1 MTMRLLEH
9 ESKAVLRKA
18 GLPVPP
24 GEAAGSADEAR
35 EVALRLGAP
44 DARVAIKALVAAGRR
59 GKAGAVALCTPGSA
73 RTEAA
78 RILAIDLG
86 GQRVE
91 RLYVEAAVDIV
102 TEYYL
107 AFAFGDLGPRV
118 VASLRGGVDIEA
130 TAHDSPQALAS
141 RDIDPVE
148 GLRSWQAAGLWD
160 QAGAPSAQIPMLAAL
175 TLRLYQAF
183 RDHDA
188 QMLEINPLAI
198 TGAGD
203 AAIVG
208 TMMEIDDN
216 ALFRHPVWQ
225 AQAEESAG
233 PGGRPLTPGERRV
246 AEANQRFAGG
256 ATRYIEL
263 DGEIGLMVSG
273 GGASLYQHDLILH
286 YGGRPANHTDFSPT
300 PTPDKQIA
308 TLEAILDR
316 PQVRGLLVGCN
327 FLQLARCDIMMQALA
342 QVLERRALDTSR
354 FPIVVRLFGPMEA
367 EARAIAARFPGID
380 YLPAGT
386 SLAQACERIVQAVRV
401 LR

>member
-1 MTMRLLEH
+1 
-9 ESKAVLRKA
+9 
-18 GLPVPP
+18 
-24 GEAAGSADEAR
+24 
-35 EVALRLGAP
+35 
-44 DARVAIKALVAAGRR
+44 
-59 GKAGAVALCTPGSA
+59 
-73 RTEAA
+73 
-78 RILAIDLG
+78 
-86 GQRVE
+86 
-91 RLYVEAAVDIV
+91 
-102 TEYYL
+102 
-107 AFAFGDLGPRV
+107 
-118 VASLRGGVDIEA
+118 
-130 TAHDSPQALAS
+130 
-141 RDIDPVE
+141 
-148 GLRSWQAAGLWD
+148 
-160 QAGAPSAQIPMLAAL
+160 MLAAL

-386 SLAQACERIVQAVRV
+386 SLAQACERIVQAVRA